1 MKDNTFGGN
10 KNQVRPANHQNNIRA
25 AENELSDHQK
35 ELLKIPLNAVR
46 ISLLSI
52 LPLIFGLILK
62 FVIGDNLTGLVRL
75 NITLLMLCMLQ
86 GVRIVIVLTCLHK
99 ATEAN
104 QAEISQAKRRADMQE
119 WERMTSFKAKQ
130 LCQQSQNNDT
140 LSSQPQPSTS
150 SASHDKQ
157 PLPSIRKQKQILI
170 PDLLE
175 TIMEE
180 ETSF

>member
-1 MKDNTFGGN
+1 M
-10 KNQVRPANHQNNIRA
+10 
-25 AENELSDHQK
+25 
-35 ELLKIPLNAVR
+35 
-46 ISLLSI
+46 
-52 LPLIFGLILK
+52 
-62 FVIGDNLTGLVRL
+62 
-75 NITLLMLCMLQ
+75 
-86 GVRIVIVLTCLHK
+86 HK

-119 WERMTSFKAKQ
+119 WERMSSFRAKQ
-130 LCQQSQNNDT
+130 LRQQSQNNDT

-150 SASHDKQ
+150 TASQNKE
-157 PLPSIRKQKQILI
+157 PLPSLRQQKQILD